1 LAQWHYWLTV
11 TGFSIMAGD
20 LTLQGMMQGTMLQA
34 GTDFVESMV
43 AMKPYWIIRSMAGIA
58 MDVGALLGF
67 WNLYMTIKRG
77 QAIPIPAGAAADY
90 LPEPKWS

>member
-1 LAQWHYWLTV
+1 
-11 TGFSIMAGD
+11 MAGD

-43 AMKPYWIIRSMAGIA
+43 AMKPYWIIRSLAGIV
-58 MDVGALLGF
+58 MDIGAGLGF
-67 WNLYMTIKRG
+67 WNLYMTIRHG
-77 QAIPIPAGAAADY
+77 ALIPVPAAVPVDY